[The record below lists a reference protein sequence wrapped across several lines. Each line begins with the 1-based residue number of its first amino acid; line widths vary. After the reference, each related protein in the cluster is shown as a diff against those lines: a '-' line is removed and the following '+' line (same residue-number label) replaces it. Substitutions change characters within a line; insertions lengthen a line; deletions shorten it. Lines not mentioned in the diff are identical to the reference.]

1 MITIGVSYQT
11 RRVLIKRPGNK
22 NPIPFTIQYFSQ
34 LTLSGFV
41 DKCTYVLT
49 SEDKDARKK
58 EAAQLKETVA
68 KVDEV
73 DAKEFDVP
81 GILEAIDK
89 VTNWAEVD
97 KMLIDHII
105 VKWDKK
111 IIRDKEGKPAEL
123 TADNKFGFAQ
133 TAVDVMGQLKELA
146 ENEVTFK
153 DCSTELLVKNSNGQS
168 YLSSDGP
175 IKTTQ

>member
-1 MITIGVSYQT
+1 MITIGVSYPT
-11 RRVLIKRPGNK
+11 RRVLIKRPGKK

-49 SEDKDARKK
+49 DQDKAARKK
-58 EAAQLKETVA
+58 EAELLKEAGTKPEDGAQEVA
-68 KVDEV
+68 VFDE
-73 DAKEFDVP
+73 
-81 GILEAIDK
+81 IDK
-89 VTNWAEVD
+89 VTSWADVD